1 MRLILLLLPNVL
13 DSSLGVTLD
22 VANTA
27 NQLSR
32 AAGHNALFDI
42 LIVSTHRGQTHTAN
56 GLVYRRL
63 AKLPSPSA
71 DDLVVLPGVLAL
83 DDDALSTWLVSP
95 EVGAAVHWL
104 RLAHARGAWIAAGC
118 TGTFVLASSGLLDGL
133 SATTTWWLATSFSSR
148 FPAVRLDLEHMVVG
162 EDRIVTA
169 GAALAQADLLL
180 HLVER
185 FGSQRLAYDCSRFLL
200 FDGRAMQ
207 SPYPMLAHLLR
218 RDPFLERIERWL
230 ADRLVDG
237 FKVEALAEALHVSP
251 RTLAR
256 RLKAKIGISVIDLV
270 HRMRAERAVH
280 LLETTQFPLPEI
292 AARVGYADAATLRRL
307 LQKSIGLTPSGIRAR
322 VGKAV

>member
-169 GAALAQADLLL
+169 GAALAQADLML
-180 HLVER
+180 HFR
-185 FGSQRLAYDCSRFLL
+185 FPDLGGVLR
-200 FDGRAMQ
+200 Q
-207 SPYPMLAHLLR
+207 S
-218 RDPFLERIERWL
+218 
-230 ADRLVDG
+230 
-237 FKVEALAEALHVSP
+237 
-251 RTLAR
+251 
-256 RLKAKIGISVIDLV
+256 
-270 HRMRAERAVH
+270 
-280 LLETTQFPLPEI
+280 
-292 AARVGYADAATLRRL
+292 
-307 LQKSIGLTPSGIRAR
+307 SGIRCGTLFDQAR
-322 VGKAV
+322 GCSWHNLAPHVAKECEGVETVVASGFS